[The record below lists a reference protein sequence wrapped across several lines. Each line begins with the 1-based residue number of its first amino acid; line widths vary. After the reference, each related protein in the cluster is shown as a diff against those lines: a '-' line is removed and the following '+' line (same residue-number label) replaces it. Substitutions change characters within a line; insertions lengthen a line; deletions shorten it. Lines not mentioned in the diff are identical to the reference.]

1 MEEKKT
7 NQVNISVDDETLSIL
22 DNLVEEDSKMI
33 GISNRSSFIRRLIR
47 LEYKRREGD
56 RFELTQKGQMQLK
69 LEQEKGVGQPPV

>member
-47 LEYKRREGD
+47 LEHKRREGD

-69 LEQEKGVGQPPV
+69 LEQKKGVGQPPV